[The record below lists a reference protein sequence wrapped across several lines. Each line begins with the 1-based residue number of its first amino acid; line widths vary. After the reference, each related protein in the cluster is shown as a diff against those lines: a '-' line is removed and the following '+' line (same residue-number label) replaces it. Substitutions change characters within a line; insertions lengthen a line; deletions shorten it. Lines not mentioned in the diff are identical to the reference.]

1 MKLSIVSTM
10 YRSAPYLREFH
21 RRCVAAAEMQCDDFE
36 IVLVNDGS
44 PDESLQVALEL
55 RRADPRVVVV
65 DLSRNFG
72 HHKAMMTGLA
82 QARGERVFLLDSD
95 LEEPPEAL
103 ERFWAML
110 DAGDCDVAY
119 GVQESRKGGPVERIA
134 GRLFYAMFD
143 RLTRVRIPRDVV
155 TARLMSRRYVDALI
169 LHRDREVF
177 LAGLWALTGFE
188 QKPLA
193 LRKLDKGSTTYT
205 VRRRVEVL
213 VNAVT
218 SFSSRPLHYIF
229 YFGLAI
235 SAVAAAFIGWLVYQ
249 KLFHARALDGWTSLI
264 VSVWFMGGLN
274 ASFLGLIGIY
284 VAKVFTETKDR
295 PYTVIR
301 AIHGGTDERH

>member
-1 MKLSIVSTM
+1 
-10 YRSAPYLREFH
+10 
-21 RRCVAAAEMQCDDFE
+21 
-36 IVLVNDGS
+36 
-44 PDESLQVALEL
+44 
-55 RRADPRVVVV
+55 
-65 DLSRNFG
+65 
-72 HHKAMMTGLA
+72 
-82 QARGERVFLLDSD
+82 
-95 LEEPPEAL
+95 
-103 ERFWAML
+103 
-110 DAGDCDVAY
+110 
-119 GVQESRKGGPVERIA
+119 
-134 GRLFYAMFD
+134 MFD